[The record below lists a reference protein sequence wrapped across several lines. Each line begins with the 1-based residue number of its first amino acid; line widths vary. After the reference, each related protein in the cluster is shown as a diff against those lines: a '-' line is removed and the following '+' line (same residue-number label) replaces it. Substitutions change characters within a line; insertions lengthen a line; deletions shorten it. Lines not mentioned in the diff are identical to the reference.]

1 MVNRSYRAN
10 KVVNDAVGDRVD
22 EFESVLLENR
32 MHTVDDGEELIGYYA
47 EAIANAQYAA
57 DGVDDQYGWRD
68 DIYSVTDQ
76 AVDSLEA
83 ALEDVLDVLVAE
95 ECAVVAQRKGE
106 WTDRQDDEAVEAAV
120 HEAREWL
127 QAHEAAAKRAGVWSE
142 VTAADGTRTE

>member
-1 MVNRSYRAN
+1 
-10 KVVNDAVGDRVD
+10 
-22 EFESVLLENR
+22 
-32 MHTVDDGEELIGYYA
+32 
-47 EAIANAQYAA
+47 AIANAQYGRDEA
-57 DGVDDQYGWRD
+57 DDRYGWRD

-83 ALEDVLDVLVAE
+83 AFEDIIDVLVAE

-142 VTAADGTRTE
+142 VTAADGKTAE